1 MTMVIGHRG
10 ASAVAPENTMAA
22 FQTALDMGADGVELD
37 CQLTKDGHL
46 VVIHDPTLKR
56 TTGCDGLVKDYTLSQ
71 LRHLDAGAWFN
82 PRFAGKRIPTLEDVL
97 ALARD
102 RLLVNVEIKNLPYRY
117 AGIEARLLAA
127 IRQNAFPLDRLIVSS
142 FDHESLIRIQAM
154 EPRVTVAALFVHYP
168 GSLNGLPGKLLHPH

>member
-1 MTMVIGHRG
+1 MTMVFGHRG
-10 ASAVAPENTMAA
+10 ASAVAPENTMPA

-37 CQLTKDGHL
+37 CQLTRDGHL
-46 VVIHDPTLKR
+46 VVIHDSTLKR
-56 TTGCDGLVKDYTLSQ
+56 TTGTDGLVKDYTLSQ
-71 LRHLDAGAWFN
+71 LRHLDAGGWFN
-82 PRFAGKRIPTLEDVL
+82 PRFAGERIPTLEDVL

-102 RLLVNVEIKNLPYRY
+102 RLVVNVEIKNLPYRY